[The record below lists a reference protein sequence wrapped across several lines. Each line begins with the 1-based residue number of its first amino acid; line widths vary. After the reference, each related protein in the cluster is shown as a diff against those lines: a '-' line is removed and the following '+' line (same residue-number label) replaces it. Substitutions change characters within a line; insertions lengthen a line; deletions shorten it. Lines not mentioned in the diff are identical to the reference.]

1 MSKQRF
7 SISELA
13 AMAGI
18 SGRTVRYYVQRGLI
32 PPPDGRG
39 PGRHYGPEHLDRI
52 QKLRDLQRTG
62 LSLDHA
68 TTALTGRSG
77 EAASS
82 EPVSDQPI
90 ERELV
95 TRLRLGEGLFL
106 EVGPGIPVPTD
117 QQLRD
122 MARRCRDILEPAKRT
137 PDSGN

>member
-1 MSKQRF
+1 MTEQRF

-13 AMAGI
+13 TMAGI

-39 PGRHYGPEHLDRI
+39 PGRHYGPEHLERI
-52 QKLRDLQRTG
+52 LKLRDLQRTG

-68 TTALTGRSG
+68 TSALTGLV
-77 EAASS
+77 S
-82 EPVSDQPI
+82 EPAIDEPI

-95 TRLRLGEGLFL
+95 TRLKLGEGLFL

-122 MARRCRDILEPAKRT
+122 MARRCRAILEPGNRT
-137 PDSGN
+137 PDSGD

>member
-1 MSKQRF
+1 MTERRF

-13 AMAGI
+13 ALAGI

-52 QKLRDLQRTG
+52 LRLRDLQRTG
-62 LSLDHA
+62 LSLEVA
-68 TTALTGRSG
+68 TSALTGLV
-77 EAASS
+77 S
-82 EPVSDQPI
+82 EPVTDEPI

-95 TRLRLGEGLFL
+95 TRLKLGEGLFL
-106 EVGPGIPVPTD
+106 EVGPGIPIPTD

-122 MARRCRDILEPAKRT
+122 MARRCRDILEPGKRN
-137 PDSGN
+137 PDSGD